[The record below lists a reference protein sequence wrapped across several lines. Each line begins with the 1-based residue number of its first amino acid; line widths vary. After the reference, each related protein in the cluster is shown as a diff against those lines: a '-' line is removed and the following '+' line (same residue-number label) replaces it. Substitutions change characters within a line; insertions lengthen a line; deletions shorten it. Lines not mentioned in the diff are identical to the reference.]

1 MVLMQ
6 LRVVCCRGDDARGT
20 GTGAGA
26 GETAALLAEQV
37 VPAGKTGMTSV
48 QGRWQGYRTSRHK
61 RVRMKIRGDGVQ
73 ASFQGVHVL
82 VLAEFRFFPGASNK
96 IFILTPGVIISAG
109 KWPENGRLSRYRFPQ
124 TFSSAAQ
131 LLIPMLIFYKTKFT
145 RILISRCTCLPPQLD
160 SLIKTS
166 SLLSL
171 SSFLNS
177 SQTEQ

>member
-6 LRVVCCRGDDARGT
+6 LRMVCCRRDDARGT

-26 GETAALLAEQV
+26 GETAALLTEQV
-37 VPAGKTGMTSV
+37 VPAGKTRVISV

-82 VLAEFRFFPGASNK
+82 VLAEFRFSAGTIDK
-96 IFILTPGVIISAG
+96 IFILTPGIIISAG
-109 KWPENGRLSRYRFPQ
+109 KWPDNGRLSRYRFPQ
-124 TFSSAAQ
+124 TFFSAQ

-160 SLIKTS
+160 SLVKTS
-166 SLLSL
+166 SPLSL

-177 SQTEQ
+177 SQAEK